1 MRVRF
6 VDERPGSSLTLS
18 FKQTTL
24 VPVWVQSMGFLKPR
38 YRLRQLSYEIAETP
52 QAVGH
57 HRTESVHYV
66 QGLGRQPQLSGE
78 VDKPT
83 ITKLFMHG
91 APHENRGPQ
100 AMQRRSS

>member
-1 MRVRF
+1 M
-6 VDERPGSSLTLS
+6 
-18 FKQTTL
+18 
-24 VPVWVQSMGFLKPR
+24 
-38 YRLRQLSYEIAETP
+38 
-52 QAVGH
+52 
-57 HRTESVHYV
+57 HYV